1 MVPPVPVAARKLAA
15 RTNENARLRE
25 QLEAAA
31 RWSPRFT
38 TDEKTI
44 GRNDRSRRMVTR
56 GRSRPVRLSQLR
68 MHFLCSHADHPE
80 GCSTDQAWS
89 YVFLGSDAG
98 NPLRR

>member
-38 TDEKTI
+38 TDEKTLAA
-44 GRNDRSRRMVTR
+44 T
-56 GRSRPVRLSQLR
+56 
-68 MHFLCSHADHPE
+68 A
-80 GCSTDQAWS
+80 AA
-89 YVFLGSDAG
+89 AG
-98 NPLRR
+98 W